1 MHILFMAQ
9 EVQIPLLAALL
20 LGGCA
25 TKLARAFRAGNLD
38 AALGPTA
45 LFPVRLRRPVA
56 IAMSGLELGLG
67 VALIATAGTF
77 GAGTPANCVRLG
89 TALLFLVATC
99 ALLEL
104 RTVRPEIGCGCFGEL
119 STSPVN
125 WRTLTRP
132 TLLAAAAL
140 STLGLGVV
148 QQPQSAWQAAAML
161 GMLAAELV
169 LIGCLSPELGEAL
182 VRLGYSEPCE
192 LRVIA
197 AERTLASL
205 KRSKQWRR
213 HAGLLTADLPVDMWR
228 ELCWRYVVFPGQYGN
243 REAEVVFGV
252 FLRHRRPLIRV
263 ALIDAATGMALNWPS
278 APARPPWRRPS
289 FLRHVVAA
297 TPIAGRQPL
306 PGGASGDAHGVPGRA
321 LPAGS
326 EDPTP
331 GSAALY

>member
-1 MHILFMAQ
+1 MHTIFMAG

-25 TKLARAFRAGNLD
+25 TKLGRAFRAGSLD

-67 VALIATAGTF
+67 VGLIATAGRF
-77 GAGTPANCVRLG
+77 GSHAPAECVRLG
-89 TALLFLVATC
+89 TALLFVVATC

-104 RTVRPEIGCGCFGEL
+104 RSVRPEIGCGCFGEL

-132 TLLAAAAL
+132 ALLAVAAL
-140 STLGLGVV
+140 STLRLGSV
-148 QQPQSAWQAAAML
+148 QQPRSGWQAATML
-161 GMLAAELV
+161 GMLVAELI
-169 LIGCLSPELGEAL
+169 LIACLSPELGEAL

-192 LRVIA
+192 LRVIP
-197 AERTLASL
+197 AERTLAAL
-205 KRSKQWRR
+205 RRSKQWRR
-213 HAGLLTADLPVDMWR
+213 HAGLLTADMPVDMWR
-228 ELCWRYVVFPGQYGN
+228 ELCWRYLVFPGRYGD

-252 FLRHRRPLIRV
+252 FLRQRRPLVRV
-263 ALIDAATGMALNWPS
+263 ALIDATTGATLPWPTPPS
-278 APARPPWRRPS
+278 GAPWRRPS

-297 TPIAGRQPL
+297 SPVPPGL
-306 PGGASGDAHGVPGRA
+306 P
-321 LPAGS
+321 S
-326 EDPTP
+326 ENQAPER
-331 GSAALY
+331 SAALY